1 MCLTFIVSEQN
12 FKMFRLQLYTI
23 FNLFLSSLMFSVKFS
38 IKKKLY
44 IIIYQLKHRMTALR
58 HIVLLL
64 RRSLKLPVFSF
75 LIVRFATTSGDILV
89 PFTLA
94 IFWSMALA
102 SSLRPWLISH
112 LGDSG
117 INLTIQWQRIMYE
130 KFLKSRRNWLL
141 QKGEINERKMYWIRN
156 SPRTT
161 STGWKWH
168 KMLPELC
175 TRSASHVRSNRL

>member
-12 FKMFRLQLYTI
+12 FKMLRLQLYTI
-23 FNLFLSSLMFSVKFS
+23 INLFLSSLLMFSVKFS

-44 IIIYQLKHRMTALR
+44 IIIIYQLKHRMTALR

-89 PFTLA
+89 PLTLA

-117 INLTIQWQRIMYE
+117 INLTIQWQRIMHE

-141 QKGEINERKMYWIRN
+141 RKGEMNVCN
-156 SPRTT
+156 N
-161 STGWKWH
+161 
-168 KMLPELC
+168 C
-175 TRSASHVRSNRL
+175 TWTKNVLNT

>member
-1 MCLTFIVSEQN
+1 MYCMFLLMCLTFIVSEQN
-12 FKMFRLQLYTI
+12 FKMFRLQLYAV
-23 FNLFLSSLMFSVKFS
+23 FNLFLSSLMFS

-44 IIIYQLKHRMTALR
+44 IFIYQLKHRMTALR

-117 INLTIQWQRIMYE
+117 INLTIQWQRIMHD

-141 QKGEINERKMYWIRN
+141 QKGEINVCN
-156 SPRTT
+156 N
-161 STGWKWH
+161 
-168 KMLPELC
+168 C
-175 TRSASHVRSNRL
+175 TWTKNVLNT

>member
-1 MCLTFIVSEQN
+1 MSGTSRTPIFIAGCIAFHEYRYCMFLLMCLTFIVSEQN

-23 FNLFLSSLMFSVKFS
+23 LNLFLSSLMFSVKFS

-89 PFTLA
+89 PLTLA

-117 INLTIQWQRIMYE
+117 INLTIQ
-130 KFLKSRRNWLL
+130 
-141 QKGEINERKMYWIRN
+141 
-156 SPRTT
+156 
-161 STGWKWH
+161 
-168 KMLPELC
+168 
-175 TRSASHVRSNRL
+175 

>member
-1 MCLTFIVSEQN
+1 MCLTFVVSEQN

-23 FNLFLSSLMFSVKFS
+23 LNLFLSSLMFSVKFR

-117 INLTIQWQRIMYE
+117 INLTIQWQRIMHK

-141 QKGEINERKMYWIRN
+141 QKGEINVCN
-156 SPRTT
+156 N
-161 STGWKWH
+161 
-168 KMLPELC
+168 C
-175 TRSASHVRSNRL
+175 TWTKNVLNT